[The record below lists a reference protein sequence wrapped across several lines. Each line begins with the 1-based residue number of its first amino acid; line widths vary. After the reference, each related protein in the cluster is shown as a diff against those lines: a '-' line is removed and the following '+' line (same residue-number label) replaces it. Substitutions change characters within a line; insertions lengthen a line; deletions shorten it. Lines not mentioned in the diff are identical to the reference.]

1 MENTKKFATIF
12 LLQKKFTFPQKK
24 KKKKKRLES
33 KIDIFGMKLAHHV
46 WWLPRRGSLDKINQ
60 PIKQYTKQILLLTSN
75 SIDYT
80 NKTNI

>member
-12 LLQKKFTFPQKK
+12 FVTKKVYFSWKK
-24 KKKKKRLES
+24 KKKIRLES

-46 WWLPRRGSLDKINQ
+46 WWLPRRGSLDKIIQ